1 MDSLQVYAAL
11 PPTRGELLMVL
22 KRTTTR
28 NSKIADGTN
37 NTTMK
42 AWLSAMDKQLEEE
55 SPDIQIVEGKGKGEK
70 VL

>member
-11 PPTRGELLMVL
+11 PPTRGEVLMVL

-28 NSKIADGTN
+28 NLKIADGTN
-37 NTTMK
+37 NATMK

-55 SPDIQIVEGKGKGEK
+55 SPDIQIVEFKGKGEK
-70 VL
+70 AM

>member
-11 PPTRGELLMVL
+11 PPTRGEVLMVL

-28 NSKIADGTN
+28 NLKIADGTN

-42 AWLSAMDKQLEEE
+42 SWLSAMDKQLEEE
-55 SPDIQIVEGKGKGEK
+55 SPDIQIVDFKGKGEK
-70 VL
+70 VM

>member
-11 PPTRGELLMVL
+11 PPTRGEVLMVL

-28 NSKIADGTN
+28 NLKIADGTN
-37 NTTMK
+37 NATMK

-55 SPDIQIVEGKGKGEK
+55 SPDIQIVEFKGKGEK
-70 VL
+70 VM